1 MSCFGENA
9 ARLSS
14 AASLLL
20 GWRPDEFWNC
30 TPTEMALAMTFGTTV
45 DAPDAKTIEALR
57 HRFPD
62 DEEHS
67 LQGRSPV
74 EG

>member
-1 MSCFGENA
+1 MSFGVAA

-20 GWRPDEFWNC
+20 GWKPEEFWNA
-30 TPTEMALAMTFGTTV
+30 TPAELALAITFADATA

-57 HRFPD
+57 QRFPD
-62 DEEHS
+62 TKA
-67 LQGRSPV
+67 
-74 EG
+74 